1 LVVAFG
7 LGNPG
12 GRYDLT
18 RHNIGKEV
26 VEDLIRQERL
36 SPGPGRGRFLYACRS
51 AEDLCLVLPTTFVNS
66 SGASVVEALDFL
78 GAGPADLLVVFDDF
92 SLPLGSIRIRKKG
105 SGGGHNGLASII
117 YQLESETFP
126 RLRLGIGPLP
136 PGVDPADFVLSRFEA
151 DEQENVRRLK
161 EEAVEAVLA
170 VASMG
175 VDGAMNKY
183 NKRVG
188 E

>member
-1 LVVAFG
+1 MVVVFG

-12 GRYDLT
+12 ARYDLT

-26 VEDLIRQERL
+26 VEDLIRQEGL
-36 SPGPGRGRFLYACRS
+36 SPGPGRGRFLYACRP
-51 AEDLCLVLPTTFVNS
+51 ARDLCLVLPTTYVNL
-66 SGASVVEALDFL
+66 SGVSAVEALDFL
-78 GAGPADLLVVFDDF
+78 GADPADLLVVFDDF

-105 SGGGHNGLASII
+105 SDGGHNGLASII
-117 YQLESETFP
+117 YQTASEAFP

-136 PGVDPADFVLSRFEA
+136 QGVDPADFVLSGFEA
-151 DEQENVRRLK
+151 DEREKVRTLK
-161 EEAVEAVLA
+161 EAAVEAVLA
-170 VASMG
+170 VASAG
-175 VDGAMNKY
+175 LDEAMNKY